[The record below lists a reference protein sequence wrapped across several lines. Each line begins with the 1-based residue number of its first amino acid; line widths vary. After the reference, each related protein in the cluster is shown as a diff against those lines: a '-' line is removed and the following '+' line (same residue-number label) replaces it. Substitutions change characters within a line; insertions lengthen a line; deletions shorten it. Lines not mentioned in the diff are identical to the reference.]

1 MRLLLDKNLS
11 FRLVAVLKA
20 GGHDVVHVDDLDLGQ
35 AADDV
40 ILDRA
45 RELDRVVV
53 SSDTDFGAL
62 LAAQRAD
69 SPSMVLTREIEAY
82 PASEIAELLL
92 AALDVAADVLGD
104 GAIVVVGREDVRVRR
119 LPLR

>member
-1 MRLLLDKNLS
+1 VRLLLDKNLS
-11 FRLVAVLKA
+11 FRLVAVLEA
-20 GGHDVVHVDDLDLGQ
+20 GGHDLVHVDDLDLDQ
-35 AADDV
+35 AADEV

-69 SPSMVLTREIEAY
+69 GPSMVLTREIEAY

>member
-11 FRLVAVLKA
+11 FRLVDMLGAR
-20 GGHDVVHVDDLDLGQ
+20 GHDVVHVDDLDLEH

-45 RELDRVVV
+45 PELDRIVV

-62 LAAQRAD
+62 LAAQRAKR
-69 SPSMVLTREIEAY
+69 PSMVLTREIEAY

-92 AALDVAADVLGD
+92 AALVVAADGLEE
-104 GAIVVVGREDVRVRR
+104 GAIVVVGRQDVRVRR

>member
-11 FRLVAVLKA
+11 FRLVAVLEA
-20 GGHDVVHVDDLDLGQ
+20 GGHDVVHVDYLDLEQ

-40 ILDRA
+40 ILERA
-45 RELDRVVV
+45 RELDRVIV

-69 SPSMVLTREIEAY
+69 GPSMVLTREIEAY

-92 AALDVAADVLGD
+92 AALGVAGAVLGE

>member
-11 FRLVAVLKA
+11 FRLVDMLEAH
-20 GGHDVVHVDDLDLGQ
+20 GHDAVHVDDLDLEH
-35 AADDV
+35 ADDDV

-45 RELDRVVV
+45 RELDRIVV

-62 LAAQRAD
+62 LAAQRAM
-69 SPSMVLTREIEAY
+69 SPSMVLTREIEAH
-82 PASEIAELLL
+82 PAREIAELLL
-92 AALDVAADVLGD
+92 AALVVAADVLAE
-104 GAIVVVGREDVRVRR
+104 GAIIVVGRQDLRVRR